1 MNKTDNMNKMNKVW
15 AINEDIFNL
24 NEELTVLRNSGLFL
38 TDIFLYSAI
47 KRDTNYGYAQGLFGE
62 FKSEALDLFLSM
74 LWARV
79 DEDMI
84 PYECAEDFGKC
95 DRRLTFDPMISVFAN
110 KYDFA
115 KNIMDITDDYFFG
128 RIVEEECWNFLE
140 EMNEEGDNENR
151 RDMLI
156 RLFVKDYL
164 MGKDNIYRYGEK
176 YLRDRSFPNCDIISS
191 LLKEINSAGG
201 LFEGICE
208 EVYNVMLKKAR
219 CEDYKKFNE
228 RAVELMEKCAGLG
241 LTLKKFTSF
250 NLMLLPIEK
259 EKEKEESS
267 LFDSYEEILLPDGLA
282 RLIDENTLVS
292 AGEHFMWGTM
302 GRGMLA
308 YDNQEK
314 SPPTNFMYRCYF
326 KDDGEA
332 DKSAQI
338 DELQYIC
345 ADFQRRYGKKLT
357 VKLFI
362 YDIAN
367 IINRLCGCKGMFE
380 LSFDSYVLEQF
391 YDNTRFIR
399 ELLKYDLLSQN
410 SIDEITRYFAEKVR
424 YANEDD
430 SVKKLN
436 QLNKMLSRRE
446 KGQNE

>member
-1 MNKTDNMNKMNKVW
+1 
-15 AINEDIFNL
+15 
-24 NEELTVLRNSGLFL
+24 
-38 TDIFLYSAI
+38 
-47 KRDTNYGYAQGLFGE
+47 
-62 FKSEALDLFLSM
+62 
-74 LWARV
+74 
-79 DEDMI
+79 
-84 PYECAEDFGKC
+84 
-95 DRRLTFDPMISVFAN
+95 
-110 KYDFA
+110 
-115 KNIMDITDDYFFG
+115 
-128 RIVEEECWNFLE
+128 
-140 EMNEEGDNENR
+140 
-151 RDMLI
+151 
-156 RLFVKDYL
+156 
-164 MGKDNIYRYGEK
+164 
-176 YLRDRSFPNCDIISS
+176 
-191 LLKEINSAGG
+191 
-201 LFEGICE
+201 
-208 EVYNVMLKKAR
+208 MLKKAR

>member
-1 MNKTDNMNKMNKVW
+1 MNKTDNMNKMNKVC

-115 KNIMDITDDYFFG
+115 KNIMDITEDYFFG
-128 RIVEEECWNFLE
+128 RIVEEECWDFLE
-140 EMNEEGDNENR
+140 EMNEGGDNENR

-156 RLFVKDYL
+156 RFFVKDYL
-164 MGKDNIYRYGEK
+164 MGKDNIYSYGEK
-176 YLRDRSFPNCDIISS
+176 YLKDKSSPDCDITDC
-191 LLKEINSAGG
+191 LLKEINSADR
-201 LFEGICE
+201 LFEGICD
-208 EVYNVMLKKAR
+208 EVYNIMLGKAR
-219 CEDYKKFNE
+219 CEEYKKFNE
-228 RAVELMEKCAGLG
+228 RAVELMERCAELG

-259 EKEKEESS
+259 EKRESS
-267 LFDSYEEILLPDGLA
+267 LFGSYEKILLPDGLA

-292 AGEHFMWGTM
+292 MGENFMWKTM
-302 GRGMLA
+302 EQSMLT

-345 ADFQRRYGKKLT
+345 ADYQRRYGKKLT
-357 VKLFI
+357 VKLFS
-362 YDIAN
+362 YDIS
-367 IINRLCGCKGMFE
+367 IILNRLYGCKGMFE

-399 ELLKYDLLSQN
+399 ELLKYDLLPQN
-410 SIDEITRYFAEKVR
+410 SINEITRYFAEKVR

-446 KGQNE
+446 KWQNE

>member
-1 MNKTDNMNKMNKVW
+1 MDNMNKMSKVW

-38 TDIFLYSAI
+38 TDMFLYSAI
-47 KRDTNYGYAQGLFGE
+47 NRDTNYGYAHWIFRDL
-62 FKSEALDLFLSM
+62 KSDVLDLFLSM

-79 DEDMI
+79 DKDMI

-95 DRRLTFDPMISVFAN
+95 GRQLTFDPIISVFAK

-115 KNIMDITDDYFFG
+115 KNIMDITEDYFFG

-140 EMNEEGDNENR
+140 EMNEGGDNENR

-156 RLFVKDYL
+156 RFFVKDYL
-164 MGKDNIYRYGEK
+164 MGKDNIYSYGEK
-176 YLRDRSFPNCDIISS
+176 YLKDKSSPDCDITDC
-191 LLKEINSAGG
+191 LLKEINSADR
-201 LFEGICE
+201 LFEGICD
-208 EVYNVMLKKAR
+208 EVYNIMLGKAR
-219 CEDYKKFNE
+219 CEEYKKFNE
-228 RAVELMEKCAGLG
+228 RAVELMERCAELG

-259 EKEKEESS
+259 EKRESS
-267 LFDSYEEILLPDGLA
+267 LFGSYEKILLPDGLA

-292 AGEHFMWGTM
+292 AGENFMWKTM
-302 GRGMLA
+302 EQSMLT
-308 YDNQEK
+308 YDNEEK

-345 ADFQRRYGKKLT
+345 ADYQRRYGKKLT
-357 VKLFI
+357 VKLFT
-362 YDIAN
+362 YDISY
-367 IINRLCGCKGMFE
+367 IINRLYGCKGMFE
-380 LSFDSYVLEQF
+380 LSFDSYVMEQF

-399 ELLKYDLLSQN
+399 ELLKYDLLSQDN
-410 SIDEITRYFAEKVR
+410 IDEITRYFAEKVK
-424 YANEDD
+424 YVNEDEA
-430 SVKKLN
+430 VKKLN

>member
-1 MNKTDNMNKMNKVW
+1 MNKTDNMNKMNKVC

-38 TDIFLYSAI
+38 TDMFLYSAI
-47 KRDTNYGYAQGLFGE
+47 NRDTNYGYAQGLFGE

-115 KNIMDITDDYFFG
+115 KNIMDITEDYFFG

-140 EMNEEGDNENR
+140 EMNEGDDNEDR

-156 RLFVKDYL
+156 RFFVKDYL

-176 YLRDRSFPNCDIISS
+176 YLKDNSFTDCDIISS
-191 LLKEINSAGG
+191 LLKEINSGDG

-228 RAVELMEKCAGLG
+228 RAVELMERCAELG

-259 EKEKEESS
+259 EKEENS
-267 LFDSYEEILLPDGLA
+267 LFGSYEKILLPDGLA

-292 AGEHFMWGTM
+292 MGEDFMWKTM
-302 GRGMLA
+302 EQGVLA
-308 YDNQEK
+308 YDNEEK

-345 ADFQRRYGKKLT
+345 ADYQRRYGKKLT
-357 VKLFI
+357 VKLFS
-362 YDIAN
+362 YDIS
-367 IINRLCGCKGMFE
+367 IILNRLYGCMGMFE